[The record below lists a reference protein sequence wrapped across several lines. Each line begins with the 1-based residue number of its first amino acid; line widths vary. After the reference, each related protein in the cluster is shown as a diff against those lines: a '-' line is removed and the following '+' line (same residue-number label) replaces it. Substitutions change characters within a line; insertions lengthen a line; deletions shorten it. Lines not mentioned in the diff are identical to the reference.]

1 MASDTRMP
9 NARVAE
15 LSSSVVPF
23 VYFDAA
29 ICCGANYGV
38 IQLEL
43 AAKTIVPDSSREA
56 GARNEVVVTAHVR
69 CSLAAAANLKEP
81 SSARLSSN
89 GTRTT
94 KMTRPRQS
102 WLELRS

>member
-1 MASDTRMP
+1 MP

-69 CSLAAAANLKEP
+69 CSLAAAANLKETIERAIELERH
-81 SSARLSSN
+81 SHDQDDKAAAILV
-89 GTRTT
+89 GTA
-94 KMTRPRQS
+94 K
-102 WLELRS
+102 LN